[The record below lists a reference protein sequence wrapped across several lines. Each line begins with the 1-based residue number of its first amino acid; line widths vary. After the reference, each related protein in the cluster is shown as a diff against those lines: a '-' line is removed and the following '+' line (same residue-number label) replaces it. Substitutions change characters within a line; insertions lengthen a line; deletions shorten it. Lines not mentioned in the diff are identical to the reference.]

1 MYSRK
6 CGIYTL
12 AVKDLHFI
20 YTNLKTIWFQNIL
33 TPTLVNVLKDIQTCC
48 FLLDWL
54 QVAAELLFLFSE
66 SRIRFAADR
75 SLVTILTDTG
85 FFLTKK

>member
-1 MYSRK
+1 
-6 CGIYTL
+6 
-12 AVKDLHFI
+12 
-20 YTNLKTIWFQNIL
+20 
-33 TPTLVNVLKDIQTCC
+33 LVNILKDIQTCC

-75 SLVTILTDTG
+75 SQVFFNQKVDVTKG
-85 FFLTKK
+85 FWW